1 MAIIYSY
8 PIATPKL
15 GDLIL
20 GTSLGGKNPTKSY
33 TVQSVADLVSGVS
46 KIIAG
51 TGISISP
58 SGGTGTVTINS
69 TVDPGVTSII
79 AGANVVLDPLGGT
92 GAVTIGVPGVVKS
105 VTSANTNLI
114 TVAGT
119 ASDPTITA
127 TIAPSITSGG
137 TSLVNAGTI
146 YNFVINQGYIPY
158 SENSTVNISFVNDS
172 TSLGG
177 GSSSNTVVPTQL
189 AVKTYVDN
197 AVTGQLVYQG
207 GYNAA
212 TNTPDLTTSPNSILR
227 GWTYTVTAAG
237 TFFGEAVEVG
247 DLLIAEINN
256 PSALTD
262 WTTVQNNVD
271 LATDSIP
278 GIANFPT
285 AGGLSVASGA
295 VSLPDTGAIAGSYTI
310 PDITVD
316 AKGRVTAISNATTGF
331 VSDFSSTAGTFVTV
345 TNNVSAEGSVSLG
358 TVDLSATGTP
368 SVNTFLRGDNSWATV
383 ATEDNYVDGI
393 SFNTADGV
401 LTLTRTGT
409 LSDLTQD
416 LDGRYALASD
426 VPANIVQTVTTTNS
440 TFIDLTPTTPSSG
453 AVTVTAGLSAT
464 GTPGV
469 TNFLRGDN
477 TWSTAL
483 TSVGVISPL
492 STLSISNSPLT
503 ADGDISI
510 DLSTSGVTA
519 GSYTNSNITVDAYGR
534 VTVASSG
541 AAGGV
546 TSFTNTSG
554 TFVAFGTDNASA
566 TGGVTVGTVDLTA
579 TGTPSATSFLRGD
592 NTWAEQET
600 IYAGSSES
608 VNILVKNIT
617 AANGGVNLSKGDP
630 VYIVGSVGT
639 SARLYIDLADASDPA
654 KMPCV
659 GLLDQDLV
667 PNAEGTAITSGKL
680 RNLITDP
687 IDGVNTSVNQT
698 IYVKAGGGLTTVKPT
713 GSANKIQNIGQVGR
727 VSTSSDGNLVVSAI
741 LRSNDV
747 PNLPTGKIWVGDSNT
762 TTSNV
767 VYLDEPNLRLGL
779 NTVTPSESL
788 HVAGNARITGALY
801 DSSNSAGT
809 SGQVLS
815 STVTGTDWV
824 SLSEISGVDGTGTT
838 NYVAKWSDTDTI
850 TDSVIYDNGTN
861 VGIGTTSPGKK
872 LHISS
877 SDQSTARIRI
887 TNTGNGG
894 DSFDLVAGVNNVT
907 QDGFSIFNATSA
919 QTQLVIQGG
928 GNVGIGTT
936 SPSTKLQVSGTISSV
951 SAIENGTAQISI
963 LNANTSPAAEQFYV
977 GNNLADVDL
986 GNKRG
991 ALKLFTGTSERMR
1004 IDSSGNV
1011 GIGTTSPSQKL
1022 DVSGNA
1028 RITGA
1033 IYDSSNT
1040 PGTSGQVLSS
1050 TATGTSWIDAGG
1062 GGSSSTIYRQTF
1074 SGDSSTTIFT
1084 LSNAIVDEANTQVYI
1099 DGVYQSKLNYSTS
1112 GTSLT
1117 FSTPPPTGTNNV
1129 EVINIAAITV
1139 NSTSGLIQNSF
1150 VGNGSTLAFTLSIT
1164 PTDENFTFVFIQG
1177 VYQDKSTYTV
1187 VGNTINFSTAP
1198 QSGYNV
1204 EVMSIGAVNLQ
1215 QVSYL
1220 EYDNFTGNGSTT
1232 NYTLLNGSPS
1242 DEKFTMVYIQGV
1254 YQEKSTYSL
1263 SAGDIIFSTAP
1274 QSGYTIEIISVNGG
1288 GIQTAQSYTPVGAT
1302 KVNVEV
1308 ISTNTT
1314 AVGHNYL
1321 YVLTASLTLTLPSSP
1336 SAGDSIKISNRSGT
1350 TTCVLGRNGNNIMGS
1365 ASDLTLNTA
1374 SASFEL
1380 IYSDATNG
1388 WVIIGQ

>member
-20 GTSLGGKNPTKSY
+20 GTSLGGKNATKSY
-33 TVQSVADLVSGVS
+33 TIQSMVDLIGGVN

-51 TGISISP
+51 TDISISP
-58 SGGTGTVTINS
+58 GDGTGTVTINS

-79 AGANVVLDPLGGT
+79 AGTNVVLDPSGGT

-105 VTSANTNLI
+105 VTSANVNLI

-127 TIAPSITSGG
+127 TIAPSIVDGG
-137 TSLVNAGTI
+137 LSLVTANTI
-146 YNFVINQGYIPY
+146 YDFVISENYISY
-158 SENSTVNISFVNDS
+158 SENSTANISFVNDS

-177 GSSSNTVVPTQL
+177 GFSSNTVVPTQL

-207 GYNAA
+207 GYDAA

-237 TFFGEAVEVG
+237 TFFGEAVEIG
-247 DLLIAEINN
+247 DLLIAEIDN
-256 PSALTD
+256 PTALTD
-262 WTTVQNNVD
+262 WTTVQNNID
-271 LATDSIP
+271 LATDSVP

-285 AGGLSVASGA
+285 AGGLSITSGA

-310 PDITVD
+310 PNITVD

-345 TNNVSAEGSVSLG
+345 TNNVSAEGSVDLG

-409 LSDLTQD
+409 LPDLTQD

-426 VPANIVQTVTTTNS
+426 VPANIVQTLTTTNS
-440 TFIDLTPTTPSSG
+440 TFIDLTPTIPSSG

-503 ADGDISI
+503 ANGDISI

-566 TGGVTVGTVDLTA
+566 TGNVTVGTVDLTA

-592 NTWAEQET
+592 NTW
-600 IYAGSSES
+600 
-608 VNILVKNIT
+608 
-617 AANGGVNLSKGDP
+617 
-630 VYIVGSVGT
+630 
-639 SARLYIDLADASDPA
+639 
-654 KMPCV
+654 
-659 GLLDQDLV
+659 
-667 PNAEGTAITSGKL
+667 
-680 RNLITDP
+680 
-687 IDGVNTSVNQT
+687 
-698 IYVKAGGGLTTVKPT
+698 
-713 GSANKIQNIGQVGR
+713 
-727 VSTSSDGNLVVSAI
+727 
-741 LRSNDV
+741 
-747 PNLPTGKIWVGDSNT
+747 
-762 TTSNV
+762 
-767 VYLDEPNLRLGL
+767 
-779 NTVTPSESL
+779 
-788 HVAGNARITGALY
+788 
-801 DSSNSAGT
+801 
-809 SGQVLS
+809 
-815 STVTGTDWV
+815 
-824 SLSEISGVDGTGTT
+824 SEISGVDGSGTT

-861 VGIGTTSPGKK
+861 VGIGTTTPGARLEVKSAAPNTFFADF
-872 LHISS
+872 ISS
-877 SDQSTARIRI
+877 TGSGSAKIYENSNSHPLLYMADADGTTTVVLNSSGVSYLTSGNIIIGGTAD
-887 TNTGNGG
+887 NGNLLQVQGTGY
-894 DSFDLVAGVNNVT
+894 FD
-907 QDGFSIFNATSA
+907 D
-919 QTQLVIQGG
+919 
-928 GNVGIGTT
+928 NVGIG
-936 SPSTKLQVSGTISSV
+936 IS
-951 SAIENGTAQISI
+951 
-963 LNANTSPAAEQFYV
+963 
-977 GNNLADVDL
+977 
-986 GNKRG
+986 
-991 ALKLFTGTSERMR
+991 
-1004 IDSSGNV
+1004 
-1011 GIGTTSPSQKL
+1011 SPSQKL
-1022 DVSGNA
+1022 HVSGNA
-1028 RITGA
+1028 RVTGA
-1033 IYDSSNT
+1033 YYDSSNG

-1062 GGSSSTIYRQTF
+1062 GGGSSTVYRQTF
-1074 SGDSSTTIFT
+1074 SGDNSTTVFT
-1084 LSNAIVDEANTQVYI
+1084 LSSAILDEANTQVYI
-1099 DGVYQSKLNYSTS
+1099 DGVYQSKLNYSTT
-1112 GTSLT
+1112 GASLT
-1117 FSTPPPTGTNNV
+1117 FSTPPPTGTNNL
-1129 EVINIAAITV
+1129 EVINIAAIAV
-1139 NSTSGLIQNSF
+1139 NNTSGLIQNSF
-1150 VGNGSTLAFTLSIT
+1150 VGNGSTTAFTLSMT

-1204 EVMSIGAVNLQ
+1204 EVMSIGAVNIQ

-1288 GIQTAQSYTPVGAT
+1288 GIQAAQSYTSVGAT
-1302 KVNVEV
+1302 KANVEV

-1314 AVGHNYL
+1314 AAGHNYL
-1321 YVLTASLTLTLPSSP
+1321 YVFTASLTLTLPASP
-1336 SAGDSIKISNRSGT
+1336 EVGDSIKISNRSGT

-1365 ASDLTLNTA
+1365 ASDLTLDTA

>member
-20 GTSLGGKNPTKSY
+20 GTSLGGKNATKSY
-33 TVQSVADLVSGVS
+33 TIQSMVDLIGGVN

-51 TGISISP
+51 TDISISP
-58 SGGTGTVTINS
+58 GDGTGTVTINS

-79 AGANVVLDPLGGT
+79 AGTNVVLDPSGGT

-105 VTSANTNLI
+105 VTSANVNLI

-127 TIAPSITSGG
+127 TIAPSIVDGG
-137 TSLVNAGTI
+137 LSLVTANTI
-146 YNFVINQGYIPY
+146 YDFVISENYISY
-158 SENSTVNISFVNDS
+158 SENSTANISFVNDS

-177 GSSSNTVVPTQL
+177 GFSSNTVVPTQL

-207 GYNAA
+207 GYDAA

-237 TFFGEAVEVG
+237 TFFGEAVEIG
-247 DLLIAEINN
+247 DLLIAEIDN
-256 PSALTD
+256 PTALTD
-262 WTTVQNNVD
+262 WTTVQNNID
-271 LATDSIP
+271 LATDSVP

-285 AGGLSVASGA
+285 AGGLSITSGA

-310 PDITVD
+310 PNITVD

-345 TNNVSAEGSVSLG
+345 TNNVSAEGSVDLG

-409 LSDLTQD
+409 LPDLTQD

-426 VPANIVQTVTTTNS
+426 VPATIVQTVTTTNS
-440 TFIDLTPTTPSSG
+440 TFIDLTPTIPSSG

-503 ADGDISI
+503 ANGDISI

-566 TGGVTVGTVDLTA
+566 TGNVTVGTVDLTA

-592 NTWAEQET
+592 NTW
-600 IYAGSSES
+600 
-608 VNILVKNIT
+608 
-617 AANGGVNLSKGDP
+617 
-630 VYIVGSVGT
+630 
-639 SARLYIDLADASDPA
+639 
-654 KMPCV
+654 
-659 GLLDQDLV
+659 
-667 PNAEGTAITSGKL
+667 
-680 RNLITDP
+680 
-687 IDGVNTSVNQT
+687 
-698 IYVKAGGGLTTVKPT
+698 
-713 GSANKIQNIGQVGR
+713 
-727 VSTSSDGNLVVSAI
+727 
-741 LRSNDV
+741 
-747 PNLPTGKIWVGDSNT
+747 
-762 TTSNV
+762 
-767 VYLDEPNLRLGL
+767 
-779 NTVTPSESL
+779 
-788 HVAGNARITGALY
+788 
-801 DSSNSAGT
+801 
-809 SGQVLS
+809 
-815 STVTGTDWV
+815 
-824 SLSEISGVDGTGTT
+824 SEISGVDGSGTT

-861 VGIGTTSPGKK
+861 VGIGTTTPGARLEVKSAAPNTFFADF
-872 LHISS
+872 ISS
-877 SDQSTARIRI
+877 TGSGSAKIYENSNSHPLLYMADATGTTTIVLNSSGVSYLTSGNIIIGGTAD
-887 TNTGNGG
+887 NGNLLQVQGTGY
-894 DSFDLVAGVNNVT
+894 FD
-907 QDGFSIFNATSA
+907 D
-919 QTQLVIQGG
+919 
-928 GNVGIGTT
+928 NVGIG
-936 SPSTKLQVSGTISSV
+936 IS
-951 SAIENGTAQISI
+951 
-963 LNANTSPAAEQFYV
+963 
-977 GNNLADVDL
+977 
-986 GNKRG
+986 
-991 ALKLFTGTSERMR
+991 
-1004 IDSSGNV
+1004 
-1011 GIGTTSPSQKL
+1011 SPSQKL
-1022 DVSGNA
+1022 HVSGNA
-1028 RITGA
+1028 RVTGA
-1033 IYDSSNT
+1033 YYDSSNG

-1062 GGSSSTIYRQTF
+1062 GGGSSTVYRQTF
-1074 SGDSSTTIFT
+1074 SGDNSTTVFT
-1084 LSNAIVDEANTQVYI
+1084 LSSAILDEANTQVYI
-1099 DGVYQSKLNYSTS
+1099 DGVYQSKLNYSTT
-1112 GTSLT
+1112 GASLT
-1117 FSTPPPTGTNNV
+1117 FSTPPPTGTNNL
-1129 EVINIAAITV
+1129 EVINIAAIAV
-1139 NSTSGLIQNSF
+1139 NNTSGLIQNSF
-1150 VGNGSTLAFTLSIT
+1150 VGNGSTTAFTLSMT

-1204 EVMSIGAVNLQ
+1204 EVMSIGAVNIQ

-1288 GIQTAQSYTPVGAT
+1288 GIQAAQSYTSVGAT
-1302 KVNVEV
+1302 KANVEV

-1314 AVGHNYL
+1314 AAGHNYL
-1321 YVLTASLTLTLPSSP
+1321 YVFTASLTLTLPASP
-1336 SAGDSIKISNRSGT
+1336 EVGDSIKISNRSGT

-1365 ASDLTLNTA
+1365 ASDLTLDTA

-1380 IYSDATNG
+1380 IYSGAAQG